1 MKFRF
6 TTFILIFGL
15 VPILAFAQQ
24 MAITDTG
31 EEVFLY
37 DDGTWAY
44 VNPDDVP
51 EDSIALNPVNF
62 TKSNDSSFLLK
73 STKFNVGLYLNP
85 KKWSFEKGAANQD
98 AEYSFKMKNEDL
110 HAVMITE
117 KLEIPLETFRL
128 VALENAKSAAPD
140 SKIIHQEYRTVNGLK
155 VLHLKLK
162 GTIQGLNFVY
172 SGYYYSNENGSVQ
185 LITFT
190 IDTLID
196 DYKDDIDLF
205 INGLVEL

>member
-1 MKFRF
+1 MKFRPALLF
-6 TTFILIFGL
+6 LSICFLPTISS
-15 VPILAFAQQ
+15 AQK

-44 VNPDDVP
+44 VNPDEAPD
-51 EDSIALNPVNF
+51 DSIAVNPVVF
-62 TKSNDSSFLLK
+62 TKDDGSTFLLK
-73 STKFNVGLYLNP
+73 STKFGIGLYLNP
-85 KKWSFEKGAANQD
+85 KKWSFEKGSSNDD

-117 KLEIPLETFRL
+117 KAEIPLETFKL

-140 SKIIHQEYRTVNGLK
+140 SRIIHQEYRTVNGLK

-190 IDTLID
+190 IDTLVD
-196 DYKDDIDLF
+196 EYSTDIEEF